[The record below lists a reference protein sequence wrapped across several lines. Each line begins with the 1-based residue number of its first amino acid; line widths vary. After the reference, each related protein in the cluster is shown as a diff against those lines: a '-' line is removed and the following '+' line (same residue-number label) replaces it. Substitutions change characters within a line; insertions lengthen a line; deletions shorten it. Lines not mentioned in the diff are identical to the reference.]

1 MPYIETIYLK
11 RHEYF
16 LNFAN
21 SFFTKEFWD
30 QILQDHNPS
39 CGFLSAFYTMVQAR
53 CDTSKEETSKI
64 VFNSLKEKCLK
75 NESYEGFIK
84 VLDKNLKKMGA
95 ISIFPFFNR
104 DLKKAFKSFELLYM
118 QYEADM
124 HKQNEI

>member
-1 MPYIETIYLK
+1 MSYIETIYLK

-64 VFNSLKEKCLK
+64 VFNSLIQTSFKSNKDFVSNLI
-75 NESYEGFIK
+75 NINNNLSY
-84 VLDKNLKKMGA
+84 
-95 ISIFPFFNR
+95 FFNVTNI
-104 DLKKAFKSFELLYM
+104 DLSSPIEFAKIRNKVINDL
-118 QYEADM
+118 
-124 HKQNEI
+124 NERTKF